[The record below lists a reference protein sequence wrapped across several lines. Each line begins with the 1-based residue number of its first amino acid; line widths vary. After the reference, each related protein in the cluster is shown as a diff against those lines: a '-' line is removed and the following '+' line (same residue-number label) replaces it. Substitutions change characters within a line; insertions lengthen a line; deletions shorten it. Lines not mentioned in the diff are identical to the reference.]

1 VALGG
6 SARAGSSHGRHRALP
21 SRATQNRYPF
31 LALLSVVLR
40 IAALL
45 TAIFGTLAGVVVI
58 ALAVRGGVA
67 GFATLSG
74 VRLGIGIIVGSLLSA
89 LGTAATADLY
99 DLLIPIERNVRR
111 RLRHPDERDEPEQ
124 LNW

>member
-1 VALGG
+1 M
-6 SARAGSSHGRHRALP
+6 R
-21 SRATQNRYPF
+21 NRYPF

-45 TAIFGTLAGVVVI
+45 AAILGTIGGVVVI
-58 ALAVRGGVA
+58 ALGVSTGLP

-74 VRLGIGIIVGSLLSA
+74 VGLGLAIIVGSLLSA

-99 DLLIPIERNVRR
+99 DLLISIERSVRR
-111 RLRHPDERDEPEQ
+111 RPRHPDELDEPEQ
-124 LNW
+124 LDW